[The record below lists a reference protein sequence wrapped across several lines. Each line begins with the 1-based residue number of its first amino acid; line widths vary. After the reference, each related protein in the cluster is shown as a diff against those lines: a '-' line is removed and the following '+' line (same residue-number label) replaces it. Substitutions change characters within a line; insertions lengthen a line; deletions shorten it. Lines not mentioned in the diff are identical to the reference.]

1 MHLQLI
7 SIVLIIL
14 YCMDYTRGQH
24 SSSRHRHHKQI
35 SSGGSGCQQGGCLTC
50 SDYNGCLSCKPRFF
64 MHLERIGMKQIG
76 VCMTSCP
83 PGFYD
88 IRSPERN
95 TCTKCRSECDSCFNK
110 NFCTRCRPGY
120 YLHLGKC
127 LESCPDG
134 LVPSDI
140 QRECVSRCPVECE
153 ACVNSEQCTRCR
165 PGLYQFHGRC
175 HHVCPEDYEPND
187 KLMECTSQVHCEVGQ
202 WSEWSPC
209 SRSGRTCGFR
219 RGQETRTRLVL
230 QYPSPFGRPCPE
242 ISEIKE
248 CLVKRRRCPGRGK
261 NKDRRNRNNRR
272 VKTSQEVL
280 RDRKK
285 ERDRDPGDRDNS
297 DNRNK
302 TEQRRRRDQSTLTLI
317 QRSPKAL
324 HYFGITPKS

>member
-1 MHLQLI
+1 MQHI
-7 SIVLIIL
+7 FIIVLFS
-14 YCMDYTRGQH
+14 TE
-24 SSSRHRHHKQI
+24 I

-50 SDYNGCLSCKPRFF
+50 SDYNGCLSHDTHQNLSVINKR
-64 MHLERIGMKQIG
+64 RWW
-76 VCMTSCP
+76 VCVSL
-83 PGFYD
+83 
-88 IRSPERN
+88 SE
-95 TCTKCRSECDSCFNK
+95 CRSECDSCFNK

-230 QYPSPFGRPCPE
+230 RKEQEQPAQHQHPPLGRH
-242 ISEIKE
+242 
-248 CLVKRRRCPGRGK
+248 VATRGS
-261 NKDRRNRNNRR
+261 
-272 VKTSQEVL
+272 VMVY
-280 RDRKK
+280 
-285 ERDRDPGDRDNS
+285 
-297 DNRNK
+297 
-302 TEQRRRRDQSTLTLI
+302 
-317 QRSPKAL
+317 L
-324 HYFGITPKS
+324 HSCQHTH